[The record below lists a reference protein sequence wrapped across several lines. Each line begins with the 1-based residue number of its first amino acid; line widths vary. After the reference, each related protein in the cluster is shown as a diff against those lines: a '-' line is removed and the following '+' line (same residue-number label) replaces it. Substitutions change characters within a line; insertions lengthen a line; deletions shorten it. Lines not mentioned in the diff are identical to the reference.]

1 MEDIKDKTI
10 QKTDQVDDNSAQPT
24 TDPIDNQV
32 DESSKKM
39 FSQLEL
45 DSIIEKRL
53 SKEKSKWE
61 KKVKEEADQAAK
73 MAQMS
78 EAERQQ
84 ALFDKKVKEFE
95 QKEQEFN
102 EAQAALNREKM
113 LNETSKQLAAKNLPI
128 EFAEQLMA
136 ETAEDT
142 LKNIDNFEAKWQEAI
157 NKAMESKLKGTTP
170 TSPIHKEPIKDPKT
184 MSFSEFAEYKRN
196 KDQ

>member
-1 MEDIKDKTI
+1 MEDVKDTT
-10 QKTDQVDDNSAQPT
+10 QVTEPVDDKSAQQV
-24 TDPIDNQV
+24 TDPV
-32 DESSKKM
+32 KDEPTEKM
-39 FSQLEL
+39 FTQAEL
-45 DSIIEKRL
+45 DAIIEKRL
-53 SKEKSKWE
+53 SKER
-61 KKVKEEADQAAK
+61 KKMEQKIKEEADQAAK

-102 EAQAALNREKM
+102 EAQAALNKEKM

-157 NKAMESKLKGTTP
+157 NKAMESKLKGATP
-170 TSPIHKEPIKDPKT
+170 TSPRHKEPTKDLKT